1 MVMQFFLAY
10 ILRHFFVAAP
20 LFAPAPL
27 PVVTAGHVHRMI
39 LMMLYLRSG
48 SVSRHVAVGP
58 LLSPTMRLLLGPAM
72 NASQPT
78 FNLFPHFLRSQCH
91 GTCN

>member
-1 MVMQFFLAY
+1 MQFFLVY

-20 LFAPAPL
+20 PFAPAPL

-58 LLSPTMRLLLGPAM
+58 LLYHAPLFRSGDECFPAYIQFVSTFPTKSVSRDP
-72 NASQPT
+72 
-78 FNLFPHFLRSQCH
+78 
-91 GTCN
+91 